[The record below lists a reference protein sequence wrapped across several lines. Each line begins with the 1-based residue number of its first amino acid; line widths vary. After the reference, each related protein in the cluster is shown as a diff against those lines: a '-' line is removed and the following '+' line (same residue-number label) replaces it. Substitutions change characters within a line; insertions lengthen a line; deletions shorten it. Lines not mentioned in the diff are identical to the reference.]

1 MNMGNYKKTPVVY
14 QMEATE
20 CGAASLA
27 MVFLYY
33 GKYMPLEQIRIE
45 TGVSRDGCN
54 AANIMRAAKQ
64 QGFECHGYRKEVSYL
79 KEVQTPCIIHWNFN
93 HFVVFEGFKGNVP
106 YVNDPAVGRRKLTEE
121 ELDECF
127 TGVVLTFTPAEDF
140 IKEKQ
145 VHTLGS
151 FVWSRLQDQYGVLFK
166 LFYIGLLLM
175 FPGLLLPLF
184 TKIFID
190 DILNSG
196 YTEWLTKLL
205 IFMGACVVLKIG
217 LGYYRSLLLQ
227 KLKSKLIL
235 LSGHGFLR
243 HLFCLPMNFYDQR
256 YAGDLVERMNNNA
269 AIMDFFTGSLAET
282 TVNIFAAV
290 FYLVVLIKYSPLLSV
305 ICLASVILC
314 LLIICLGN
322 KCIESTAAR
331 MKIYEGMLYGA
342 ACAGLSITDSIKS
355 SGAEQEYCSRL
366 LGVQAKH
373 SNMEQQMNRFQR
385 IVDTVL
391 EAVDKVTDVLLL
403 FVGGIL
409 VINGQ
414 VTIGM
419 LAAFSSLFDSFKEP
433 IHSLVGFTRSIQ
445 TLKSYMGRIED
456 IEKYPQDV
464 MYDSGS
470 EDLQVYN
477 KLSGNVEI
485 CNIAFGYSSLKPPLI
500 EKFSFKLG
508 CGESIAFVGP
518 SGCGKS
524 TVSKVVSGL
533 YAPWEGDVLLD
544 GMRLPD
550 IPRQI
555 LNASIATVS
564 QNITLFSGTIR
575 DNLTMWNPAVL
586 EEDMVAAA
594 KDACIHDF
602 IIQQPDGYDFVLSE
616 NASNLSGG
624 QRQRLE
630 IARALTTRPT
640 ILVMDEATSALDP
653 IVEKEILDHIRMRG
667 CTCII
672 IAHRL
677 SAFRDC
683 NQILVMRDGKIIQRG
698 THQSLMGESGFYRT
712 FIQNV

>member
-1 MNMGNYKKTPVVY
+1 MSMGNYKKTPVVY

-20 CGAASLA
+20 CGAASLS
-27 MVFLYY
+27 MIFLYY
-33 GKYMPLEQIRIE
+33 GKYMPLEQIRIV

-54 AANIMRAAKQ
+54 AGNIMRAAKQ
-64 QGFECHGYRKEVSYL
+64 FGLECHGYRKEASYL
-79 KEVQTPCIIHWNFN
+79 KEAQTPCIIHWNFN

-106 YVNDPAVGRRKLTEE
+106 YINDPAVGRRKLTME

-127 TGVVLTFTPAEDF
+127 TGVVLTFAPTKDF
-140 IKEKQ
+140 KKEKKTR
-145 VHTLGS
+145 TLGA
-151 FVWSRLQDQYGVLFK
+151 FVHVKLRGQYGVLFK
-166 LFYIGLLLM
+166 LFYIGLLLV

-184 TKIFID
+184 SKIFID
-190 DILNSG
+190 DVLSSG
-196 YTEWLTKLL
+196 YTDWLTMLL
-205 IFMGACVVLKIG
+205 VFMGGCVVLKMG
-217 LGYYRSLLLQ
+217 LGYYRGLLLQ

-235 LSGHGFLR
+235 LSGHGFLQ
-243 HLFCLPMNFYDQR
+243 HLFRLPMNFFDQR
-256 YAGDLVERMNNNA
+256 YVGDLVERMNNNVA
-269 AIMDFFTGSLAET
+269 VIDFLAGNLAET
-282 TVNIFAAV
+282 VLNIFTAV
-290 FYLVVLIKYSPLLSV
+290 FYLAILTIYSPLLTA
-305 ICLASVILC
+305 ICLVNVALC
-314 LLIICLGN
+314 LLMVYLGN
-322 KCIESTAAR
+322 QFIANATIK
-331 MKIYEGMLYGA
+331 MQMYGGKLYGA
-342 ACAGLSITDSIKS
+342 VCAGLSITGSIKA
-355 SGAEQEYCSRL
+355 SGVEQEYCSRL
-366 LGVQAKH
+366 LGLQAKH
-373 SNMEQQMNRFQR
+373 SNMEQQMNRFQQ
-385 IVDTVL
+385 IVDAVPD
-391 EAVDKVTDVLLL
+391 AVDQITDVLFLL
-403 FVGGIL
+403 TGGIL

-414 VTIGM
+414 ITIGM
-419 LAAFSSLFDSFKEP
+419 LVAFDSLFDSFKEP
-433 IHSLVGFTRSIQ
+433 INSLVGFIRSIQ
-445 TLKSYMGRIED
+445 TLQSNMNRVQD
-456 IEKYPQDV
+456 IEKYPQDI
-464 MYDSGS
+464 MYDSDSRDNSIYG
-470 EDLQVYN
+470 
-477 KLSGNVEI
+477 KLSGNVELR
-485 CNIAFGYSSLKPPLI
+485 NISFGYSSLKPPLI

-555 LNASIATVS
+555 LNASISTVS
-564 QNITLFSGTIR
+564 QNITLFSGTVR

-594 KDACIHDF
+594 KAACIHDF
-602 IIQQPDGYDFVLSE
+602 IIRQPEGYDYVLSE

-630 IARALTTRPT
+630 IARALTIKPS

-653 IVEKEILDHIRMRG
+653 IVEKEILDNIRMRG

-672 IAHRL
+672 VAHRL

-698 THQSLMGESGFYRT
+698 DHQSLMSENGFYRT

>member
-1 MNMGNYKKTPVVY
+1 MNNYKKTPSVY

-20 CGAASLA
+20 CGAASLS
-27 MVFLYY
+27 MIFSYY
-33 GKYMPLEQIRIE
+33 GKYMPLEQMRIE

-54 AANIMRAAKQ
+54 AANIMRAAKRF
-64 QGFECHGYRKEVSYL
+64 GFECHGYRKEVSYL

-106 YVNDPAVGRRKLTEE
+106 YINDPAVGRRKLTEE

-127 TGVVLTFTPAEDF
+127 TGVVLTFTPTEDLK
-140 IKEKQ
+140 KEKKTD
-145 VHTLGS
+145 TLGALA
-151 FVWSRLQDQYGVLFK
+151 RAKLQGQYGVLFK
-166 LFYIGLLLM
+166 LFYIGLLLV

-184 TKIFID
+184 SKIFID
-190 DILNSG
+190 DVLNGG
-196 YTEWLTKLL
+196 YTGWLTKLL
-205 IFMGACVVLKIG
+205 VFMGACVILKMG

-235 LSGHGFLR
+235 LSGHGFLQ
-243 HLFCLPMNFYDQR
+243 HLFRLPMNFFDQR
-256 YAGDLVERMNNNA
+256 YAGDLVERVNHNIA
-269 AIMDFFTGSLAET
+269 VMDFLAGNLAET
-282 TVNIFAAV
+282 VLNIFTAV
-290 FYLVVLIKYSPLLSV
+290 FYLIVLIIYSPLLTV
-305 ICLASVILC
+305 ICLVNAAFC
-314 LLIICLGN
+314 LLMVYLG
-322 KCIESTAAR
+322 KKFIENVTIR
-331 MKIYEGMLYGA
+331 MQMCGGELYGA
-342 ACAGLSITDSIKS
+342 VCAGLSITDSIKA
-355 SGAEQEYCSRL
+355 SGAEQEYCSKIM
-366 LGVQAKH
+366 GFQAKH
-373 SNMEQQMNRFQR
+373 SNMEQRMNRFQK
-385 IVDTVL
+385 IVD
-391 EAVDKVTDVLLL
+391 AVPHAADQVTDVLLL
-403 FVGGIL
+403 LAGGIL

-414 VTIGM
+414 ITVGM
-419 LAAFSSLFDSFKEP
+419 LAAFDLLFDSFKEP
-433 IHSLVGFTRSIQ
+433 MNSLVGFIRSIQ
-445 TLKSYMGRIED
+445 TLKSNMNRVQD
-456 IEKYPQDV
+456 IERYPQDV
-464 MYDSGS
+464 MYDSDVGDTALS
-470 EDLQVYN
+470 G
-477 KLSGNVEI
+477 KLSGNVELRD
-485 CNIAFGYSSLKPPLI
+485 IAFGYSSLKPPLI
-500 EKFSFKLG
+500 ENFSFKLG

-533 YAPWEGDVLLD
+533 YTPWEGEVLLD
-544 GMRLPD
+544 GMRLQD

-602 IIQQPDGYDFVLSE
+602 IIRQPDGYDYVLSE

-630 IARALTTRPT
+630 IARALTVKPS

-653 IVEKEILDHIRMRG
+653 IIEKEILDNIRMRG
-667 CTCII
+667 CTCVIV
-672 IAHRL
+672 AHRL

-683 NQILVMRDGKIIQRG
+683 SQILVTRNGQIIQRG
-698 THQSLMGESGFYRT
+698 NHQSLMGEDGFYRT

>member
-1 MNMGNYKKTPVVY
+1 MIRVF
-14 QMEATE
+14 ME
-20 CGAASLA
+20 
-27 MVFLYY
+27 
-33 GKYMPLEQIRIE
+33 
-45 TGVSRDGCN
+45 
-54 AANIMRAAKQ
+54 KQ
-64 QGFECHGYRKEVSYL
+64 
-79 KEVQTPCIIHWNFN
+79 
-93 HFVVFEGFKGNVP
+93 
-106 YVNDPAVGRRKLTEE
+106 
-121 ELDECF
+121 
-127 TGVVLTFTPAEDF
+127 DF

-196 YTEWLTKLL
+196 YTEWLTKLI

-290 FYLVVLIKYSPLLSV
+290 FYLVVLIKYNPLLSV

-314 LLIICLGN
+314 FLIICLGN
-322 KCIESTAAR
+322 KCIESTAVR

-485 CNIAFGYSSLKPPLI
+485 CIWL
-500 EKFSFKLG
+500 
-508 CGESIAFVGP
+508 
-518 SGCGKS
+518 
-524 TVSKVVSGL
+524 
-533 YAPWEGDVLLD
+533 
-544 GMRLPD
+544 
-550 IPRQI
+550 
-555 LNASIATVS
+555 
-564 QNITLFSGTIR
+564 
-575 DNLTMWNPAVL
+575 
-586 EEDMVAAA
+586 
-594 KDACIHDF
+594 
-602 IIQQPDGYDFVLSE
+602 QQPE
-616 NASNLSGG
+616 AAS
-624 QRQRLE
+624 
-630 IARALTTRPT
+630 
-640 ILVMDEATSALDP
+640 
-653 IVEKEILDHIRMRG
+653 
-667 CTCII
+667 
-672 IAHRL
+672 
-677 SAFRDC
+677 
-683 NQILVMRDGKIIQRG
+683 
-698 THQSLMGESGFYRT
+698 Y
-712 FIQNV
+712 